1 MNNIKVAIIGLDT
14 SHSIQFAKR
23 MQDPNCESEQKV
35 EGLKA
40 ISCMAFVTPFQDEKG
55 IKERTEQL
63 EKIGITVTNSF
74 KETINGAE
82 AIMIEINDGALH
94 LEYFEK
100 CAQLNVPIFLDKPL
114 ADNIENGIKIYEI
127 IKKYNVK
134 VFSASSLRFVKEIQ
148 EAVDTV
154 KSPEKANV
162 FGPLGIAPAGESVVW
177 YGVHTFEMLQRLLG
191 KGATSIKAYQD
202 KEGVIAIVKYD
213 DKRRGI
219 VELNEG
225 AWVYGGSLRNS
236 QERNSFSI
244 NMDMAYKGE
253 LEEISK
259 FFHGG
264 KEPVNFLDTLE
275 VMNMLDTTVKSLK
288 SGKEENLKE
297 II

>member
-1 MNNIKVAIIGLDT
+1 MNNMKVAIIGLDT
-14 SHSIQFAKR
+14 SHSIQFTKR
-23 MQDPNCESEQKV
+23 MQDPNCEKEQKV
-35 EGLKA
+35 EGLQA

-63 EKIGITVTNSF
+63 EKIGIKVTNSF
-74 KETINGAE
+74 EEAIKGAE
-82 AIMIEINDGALH
+82 AIMIEINDAALH

-100 CAQLNVPIFLDKPL
+100 CAQLNLPIFLDKPL
-114 ADNIENGIKIYEI
+114 ADTIENGIKIYEI

-148 EAVDTV
+148 EAVDTI
-154 KSPEKANV
+154 KNPEKANV

-177 YGVHTFEMLQRLLG
+177 YGVHTFEMLQKLLG
-191 KGATSIKAYQD
+191 RGATSIKAYKD

-225 AWVYGGSLRNS
+225 AWVYGGSLRTS
-236 QERNSFSI
+236 QERISFSI
-244 NMDMAYKGE
+244 NMDMAYKSE
-253 LEEISK
+253 LEKISN

-264 KEPVNFLDTLE
+264 KEPVDFLDTLE

-288 SGKEENLKE
+288 SGKEEKLKE